1 MLGFGKK
8 QPAQPVGQP
17 PQSGQQRRAKAVR
30 AADRA
35 GHAAM
40 DSKTR
45 RTTALEANP
54 VRAWWRSS

>member
-8 QPAQPVGQP
+8 QPAQSRQ
-17 PQSGQQRRAKAVR
+17 QSRAKAVR

-35 GHAAM
+35 GQAAM